1 MVRTAVPLVPREV
14 LFGNPQRTAPSLSPD
29 GDRVAWLA
37 PDEGVL
43 NVWVGARDLSDA
55 RAVTSDRDRGIR
67 TVAWAHD
74 GRHLLYVQDDGGDEN
89 WRLHAIDLDTGT
101 DRDLTPFDDVQA
113 QVVALDRRHPDDV
126 LIGLNQ
132 RRPELHDVYRLHL
145 PTGELTL
152 VLDNPGFV
160 GFVADRDLCVR
171 AGVAPRPDGGVT
183 IMVRDGAD
191 HGWRALIDVG
201 QQDALGTMPLAFSE
215 DGRQLLAL
223 SSFDANASRL
233 VRHDLD
239 GDNVEVV
246 AQDDRYDVADV
257 RLHPDTGQVQWVSFL
272 RERVHHEPLDDAIA
286 DDLAFLTAAERG
298 EMTVLGEDH
307 TDRCWVVSYVRDDG
321 PTRYHLYDRDRRSL
335 QLLFE
340 DRPRL
345 GDYTLGT
352 MEPFRVTARDGLELQ
367 GYLTAPPGTDRRDLP
382 TVLLVHGGPWA
393 RDIWGYDPQVQW
405 LANRGYL
412 VLQVNFRGSTGYG
425 KRFLNA
431 GDRQW
436 AAAMHDDLVDT
447 VRWAVGEGFADPDR
461 VAIQGGSYGGYAALV
476 GATFTP
482 EVFACAV
489 DLVGPSN
496 LQTLIASIPPYWE
509 PLIAQFHTRIGHPE
523 HDADLLWER
532 SPLSRAEHVSIPLL
546 IGQGAND
553 PRVKQAE
560 SEQFVTVL
568 RDRGIDHEYLL
579 FEDEGHGFAKP
590 DNRLRFYAAVEAFL
604 ARHLGGRQE
613 P

>member
-509 PLIAQFHTRIGHPE
+509 PLIAQFHTRMGHPE

-532 SPLSRAEHVSIPLL
+532 SPLSRAEQVSIPLL

>member
-1 MVRTAVPLVPREV
+1 MTTAVPLVPREV
-14 LFGNPQRTAPSLSPD
+14 LFGNPERTAPSLSPD
-29 GDRVAWLA
+29 GRRVAWLA
-37 PDEGVL
+37 PVEGVL
-43 NVWVGARDLSDA
+43 NVFVGALDLADA
-55 RAVTSDRDRGIR
+55 RPVTTDRDRGIG

-89 WRLHAIDLDTGT
+89 WRLHAIDLDAGI

-113 QVVALDRRHPDDV
+113 LVVALDKRHPDDV
-126 LIGLNQ
+126 LVGLNKQ
-132 RRPELHDVYRLHL
+132 RPELHDVYRLHL
-145 PTGELTL
+145 PTGELTM

-160 GFVADRDLCVR
+160 GFVADRDLRVR
-171 AGVAPRPDGGVT
+171 AGVAPRPDGGLT
-183 IMVRDGAD
+183 ILVRDTVED
-191 HGWRALIDVG
+191 DWRTLIDVG
-201 QQDALGTMPLAFSE
+201 QQDALGTMSIAFSG
-215 DGRQLLAL
+215 DGRHLLAL
-223 SSFDANASRL
+223 SSVDANASRL
-233 VRHDLD
+233 LRYDLWS
-239 GDNVEVV
+239 GNVEVV
-246 AQDDRYDVADV
+246 AGDDRYDVADV
-257 RLHPDTGQVQWVSFL
+257 RLDPDTGQVQWVSFL
-272 RERVHHEPLDDAIA
+272 RERVAYEPLDPDVAA
-286 DDLAFLTAAERG
+286 DLEVLTTTERG
-298 EMTVLGEDH
+298 ELTVLGEDH
-307 TDRCWVVSYVRDDG
+307 ADRHWLVSYVRDDG
-321 PTRYHLYDRDRRSL
+321 PTRFHLYDRDRRSL

-340 DRPRL
+340 DRP
-345 GDYTLGT
+345 TLGRYDLAP
-352 MEPFRVTARDGLELQ
+352 MEPFRLAARDGLELH
-367 GYLTAPPGTDRRDLP
+367 GYLTAPPGEDRRDLP

-393 RDIWGYDPQVQW
+393 RDLWGYDPQVQW

-436 AAAMHDDLVDT
+436 GAAMHDDLIDT
-447 VRWAVGEGFADPDR
+447 VRWAVERGFADPDR

-496 LQTLIASIPPYWE
+496 LQTLLASIPPYWE
-509 PLIAQFHTRIGHPE
+509 PLVAQFHTRIGHPE
-523 HDADLLWER
+523 ADAELLWDR
-532 SPLSRAEHVSIPLL
+532 SPLSRAEQVSIPVL

-560 SEQFVTVL
+560 SEQFVTAL

-579 FEDEGHGFAKP
+579 FGDEGHGFAKP
-590 DNRLRFYAAVEAFL
+590 ANRLRFYAAVETFL
-604 ARHLGGRQE
+604 ARHLGGRRE

>member
-1 MVRTAVPLVPREV
+1 
-14 LFGNPQRTAPSLSPD
+14 
-29 GDRVAWLA
+29 LA

-509 PLIAQFHTRIGHPE
+509 PLIAQFHTRMGHPE

-532 SPLSRAEHVSIPLL
+532 SPLSRAEQVSIPLL